1 MLGNVV
7 SRRESFI
14 QETLPGIPEPA
25 RVRNEPYEA
34 AYYEEDKDTPA
45 VEQLAMYK
53 TPKEIITDYNPLRG
67 DIHGGETPTDTWRR
81 KAEEG
86 RKGLSGNS
94 RNEAFSEDSPDTLE
108 NSIRRDGVQNP
119 VTLQPKDLTYGYRPE
134 VFGGHH
140 RIATASKVDPNM
152 LIPVEYADTFTQAST
167 NQRKQGDDPGSP
179 DKPRFPYK
187 QKTTSSS
194 SSSSDKL
201 FSSSEL

>member
-67 DIHGGETPTDTWRR
+67 DIHGGETPKDTWRR

>member
-1 MLGNVV
+1 M

>member
-1 MLGNVV
+1 M

-67 DIHGGETPTDTWRR
+67 DIHGGETPKDTWRR